1 MLPAF
6 LAAIAVLL
14 FMSGSHERRLQS
26 VAPRPSEVSATRE
39 TTSMWQSFGSRGR
52 RQRADERARVTS
64 AVVALAAELRAGQ
77 PPSTALRLSAG
88 SPPVWP
94 SALAALRLDG
104 DVAEALRVDAQA
116 HPVLRSLAACWE
128 VGSASGAGLAAAVHR
143 LAEASRAA
151 EEVRGELEV
160 QLAAPRATARTLAL
174 LPLIG
179 LLLGVLM
186 GAHPIGWL
194 LGSPLGLACLAGGAM
209 LTGLGILWTT
219 RIAAGVERRL

>member
-1 MLPAF
+1 MLPAV

-14 FMSGSHERRLQS
+14 LLSGSPERRLRT
-26 VAPRPSEVSATRE
+26 VFAHPDDDAPSRE
-39 TTSMWQSFGSRGR
+39 SRFARRAFGRRGR
-52 RQRADERARVTS
+52 RQRADERERVTS

-77 PPSTALRLSAG
+77 PPSAALLISAG

-94 SALAALRLDG
+94 STLAALRLDS
-104 DVAEALRVDAQA
+104 DIPEALRVDAQA
-116 HPVLRSLAACWE
+116 HPMLRSLAACWE
-128 VGSASGAGLAAAVHR
+128 VGSASGSGLAAAVHR

-160 QLAAPRATARTLAL
+160 QLAGPRATARTLAT

-186 GAHPIGWL
+186 GADPVGWL
-194 LGSPLGLACLAGGAM
+194 LGSALGLGCLAGGAV
-209 LTGLGILWTT
+209 LTGLGILWTS
-219 RIAAGVERRL
+219 RIAAGVERQL

>member
-1 MLPAF
+1 
-6 LAAIAVLL
+6 
-14 FMSGSHERRLQS
+14 
-26 VAPRPSEVSATRE
+26 
-39 TTSMWQSFGSRGR
+39 
-52 RQRADERARVTS
+52 VTS

-77 PPSTALRLSAG
+77 PPSAALLISAG

-94 SALAALRLDG
+94 STLAALRLDS
-104 DVAEALRVDAQA
+104 DIPEALRVDAQA

-128 VGSASGAGLAAAVHR
+128 VGSASGSGLAAAVHR

-160 QLAAPRATARTLAL
+160 QLAGPRATARTLAT

-186 GAHPIGWL
+186 GADPVGWL
-194 LGSPLGLACLAGGAM
+194 LGSALGLGCLAGGAV
-209 LTGLGILWTT
+209 LTGLGILWTS
-219 RIAAGVERRL
+219 RIAAGVERQL